1 MGACFISSGCSQY
14 LWELHWWAWRRA
26 TTHVLTV
33 WWVMYYW
40 FFAHNNLLNL
50 HKKVCLHVK
59 NRFWGCFDND
69 WKRSTHTLLTESLI
83 KPNPIKTLFPL
94 NFICMSCCWHEHMSV
109 NLLYL
114 WWRNMESKAFNAS
127 IMSSSCSPNSRLTQ
141 QHGWATSISS
151 TLFFF
156 RKPHRLCRYPYT
168 SVALSTP
175 AVRQQR
181 EHQHSN
187 ATHMWEDC
195 PLLWNCCNTGCAE
208 FLFLLHNDLTCLIRH
223 IATQLLKQ
231 KANYQEYTQQRPKT
245 TENDIPPVPFFTR
258 NKVKLYF
265 LKGRL
270 VSKQLLICSSSN
282 HRATIS
288 LIWSQGSG
296 HLMMKQ
302 SQSNIPFF
310 QLRFLALWLLGAHL
324 CWRSSNCVCL
334 LLDAEQVMYSRAFSQ
349 QHLPAA
355 PENIAT
361 RVC

>member
-1 MGACFISSGCSQY
+1 MNTCLWICCTCDEGIWKAKLSMPPSCRHPVLQTAGWPSSTDERPPSARLCSSSGS
-14 LWELHWWAWRRA
+14 R
-26 TTHVLTV
+26 TDSV
-33 WWVMYYW
+33 
-40 FFAHNNLLNL
+40 
-50 HKKVCLHVK
+50 
-59 NRFWGCFDND
+59 D
-69 WKRSTHTLLTESLI
+69 THT
-83 KPNPIKTLFPL
+83 PL
-94 NFICMSCCWHEHMSV
+94 WHCP
-109 NLLYL
+109 LQL
-114 WWRNMESKAFNAS
+114 WDNK
-127 IMSSSCSPNSRLTQ
+127 
-141 QHGWATSISS
+141 GSISI
-151 TLFFF
+151 
-156 RKPHRLCRYPYT
+156 
-168 SVALSTP
+168 
-175 AVRQQR
+175 
-181 EHQHSN
+181 
-187 ATHMWEDC
+187 ATQLICERTA
-195 PLLWNCCNTGCAE
+195 PCCGTVVILGVQCAE
-208 FLFLLHNDLTCLIRH
+208 FLFLLHNALTCLIRH

-245 TENDIPPVPFFTR
+245 TENDIRPVPFFTR

-349 QHLPAA
+349 QHLLAA